1 MILIMAK
8 FLVPLAIKVVNAAVD
23 AIPDNLD
30 EIIKRFMIELAKKA
44 VSRTDNKVDDQL
56 VEALE
61 AALFPPAEG

>member
-1 MILIMAK
+1 MVN
-8 FLVPLAIKVVNAAVD
+8 FLVPLAIKVINAAVD

-30 EIIKRFMIELAKKA
+30 DLIKRFMLELAKKA
-44 VSRTDNKVDDQL
+44 VSRTDNKIDDQL